1 MLRAMPATPRM
12 PATPLEIVLDVENP
26 ALIERFCRRDAALHL
41 YELGDLDPFFW
52 PRTQWYGLAGANGE
66 LSAVALLYRG
76 AAEPT
81 FLALGRRDDEELA
94 ALVAAVAPRLPEQV
108 YVHLGPGLLACLR
121 DRWRATHHGR
131 HLKMQHLGSTP
142 PSHPLADEAVRL
154 GPGDREEI
162 LALYERAYP
171 GNWFDARML
180 ESGQYYGLRRDGRL
194 VCIAGIHVFSPRYRV
209 AALGNI
215 TTDPSH
221 RGQGLAAGV
230 TARLCQSLRDAGI
243 ETIGLNVKADNAAA
257 IACYQRL
264 GFVEIGEYDEY
275 MLDPLV

>member
-1 MLRAMPATPRM
+1 MPTRASSAVIDVDDPAP
-12 PATPLEIVLDVENP
+12 
-26 ALIERFCRRDAALHL
+26 IERFARRDTALHL

-52 PRTQWYGLAGANGE
+52 PHTRWYGLADASGE
-66 LSAVALLYRG
+66 LSAVALLYSG
-76 AAEPT
+76 ASLPT
-81 FLALGRRDDEELA
+81 VLALGRADDEPLA
-94 ALVAAVAPRLPEQV
+94 TLVTAVAPRLPARV
-108 YVHLGPGLLACLR
+108 YAHLGPGLLPR
-121 DRWRATHHGR
+121 MGDRWRPTHHGR
-131 HLKMQHLGSTP
+131 YLKLERRDRGA
-142 PSHPLADEAVRL
+142 PSHPLAAEAVRL
-154 GPGDREEI
+154 EPGDRDEI

-180 ESGQYYGLRRDGRL
+180 ESGQYFGLRREGVL
-194 VCIAGIHVFSPRYRV
+194 VCVAGIHVFSPRYRV

-215 TTDPSH
+215 TTDPRH

-243 ETIGLNVKADNAAA
+243 ETIGLNVRADNAAA

-275 MLDPLV
+275 MLDPPA